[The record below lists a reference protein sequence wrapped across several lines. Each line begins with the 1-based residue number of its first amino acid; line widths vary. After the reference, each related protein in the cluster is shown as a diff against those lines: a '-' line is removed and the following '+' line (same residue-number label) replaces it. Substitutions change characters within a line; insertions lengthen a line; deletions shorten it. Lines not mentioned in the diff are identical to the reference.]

1 MYYSPQETRNRIGSK
16 IMQLGVDMKCMQLRK
31 PSLVGV
37 ASPVIV
43 HGVKKWNEL
52 KRFMQTVYE
61 MRCTCA
67 QSIITCPIIVVA
79 SKSYLYFVL
88 IRSAALRNTAALQDK
103 NKAMNNDM
111 TISVPMFKRHVVPVL
126 SCL

>member
-1 MYYSPQETRNRIGSK
+1 MKSNRIGSK
-16 IMQLGVDMKCMQLRK
+16 NY
-31 PSLVGV
+31 
-37 ASPVIV
+37 VIRGGCEMHATVQAKFGGRGLSGLV

-52 KRFMQTVYE
+52 KRFMQAVYE
-61 MRCTCA
+61 MRCTCV

-88 IRSAALRNTAALQDK
+88 IRSAALRNTAALHDK
-103 NKAMNNDM
+103 NKAMNNVM
-111 TISVPMFKRHVVPVL
+111 TISVPMFERHVVPVL